1 MNRIMVLLLGL
12 LLSFA
17 THAGGPGAVRKQIE
31 SSMLV
36 TGWAL
41 IAPDGSVT
49 KLEID
54 EQEKLPAAVVKLI
67 EQGGAGWRF
76 EPAMVDG
83 VARKAKARMSL
94 RIVAKKID
102 ADLYQLSIRSGYFG
116 EEAQTPEEYVA
127 RPDAIK
133 PLAMKPPSYPENA
146 ARMGGRGTVYVVL
159 KIARDGTVQESFAEQ
174 VNLQVIGSEN
184 QMASMRAVFS
194 KAALS
199 AAKKWTFQPPATV
212 GSAHETG
219 WVVRVPVEFQ
229 FHGYERPTYGQWDS
243 YVPGPTQRA
252 PWDTNAIGQQ
262 APDAM
267 IAGMLYDA
275 RDGLR
280 LLTPL
285 QPG

>member
-1 MNRIMVLLLGL
+1 MNRTMALLLGL
-12 LLSFA
+12 LVSFS
-17 THAGGPGAVRKQIE
+17 THAAGPGAVRKQIE

-36 TGWAL
+36 TGWVL

-54 EQEKLPAAVVKLI
+54 EREKLPAGVAKLV
-67 EQGGAGWRF
+67 EQGGASWRF
-76 EPAMVDG
+76 EPVLIDG

-94 RIVAKKID
+94 RVVAKKVD

-159 KIARDGTVQESFAEQ
+159 KIARDGSVQESFAEQ

-184 QMASMRAVFS
+184 QMTSMRTIFS

-199 AAKKWTFQPPATV
+199 AAKKWTFQPPVAG
-212 GSAHETG
+212 GSSSETG

-229 FHGYERPTYGQWDS
+229 FYGYERPTYGQWDS

-252 PWDTNAIGQQ
+252 PWDTNAIDEQ

-267 IAGMLYDA
+267 IAGTLYDA
-275 RDGLR
+275 RNSLR

>member
-1 MNRIMVLLLGL
+1 MNRIVALLLGL
-12 LLSFA
+12 LVAFA
-17 THAGGPGAVRKQIE
+17 CHAGGPGAVRKQIE

-36 TGWAL
+36 TGWVL
-41 IAPDGSVT
+41 IDPDGSVT

-54 EQEKLPAAVVKLI
+54 GQEKLPAGVVKLI
-67 EQGGAGWRF
+67 EQGGASWRF
-76 EPAMVDG
+76 EPVLIDG

-94 RIVAKKID
+94 RVVAKKVD

-133 PLAMKPPSYPENA
+133 PLTMKPPFYPENA

-159 KIARDGTVQESFAEQ
+159 KIARDGSVQETFAEQ

-184 QMASMRAVFS
+184 QMASMRTIFS

-199 AAKKWTFQPPATV
+199 AAKKWTFQPPVAG
-212 GSAHETG
+212 GSPNETG

-252 PWDTNAIGQQ
+252 PWDANAMDEQ

-275 RDGLR
+275 RNSLR

-285 QPG
+285 HPG